1 MRSDPG
7 WAASTQALHEYHS
20 LRVIRR
26 QPRAPKRNARSI
38 DEEVQK
44 KLACACC
51 LEPPEEKVETPCGH
65 SFCNG
70 PYNHLSPAPNLG
82 ASLSPRDVR
91 CAGCLTQWLRMHG
104 SGRKCPV
111 CREDLSALARTLS
124 SALRRPE
131 GDGHE
136 AEEEAE

>member
-1 MRSDPG
+1 M
-7 WAASTQALHEYHS
+7 TQALHEYHS

-65 SFCNG
+65 IFCNG
-70 PYNHLSPAPNLG
+70 PYLSV
-82 ASLSPRDVR
+82 ASAQPWRFSEPSR
-91 CAGCLTQWLRMHG
+91 G
-104 SGRKCPV
+104 
-111 CREDLSALARTLS
+111 
-124 SALRRPE
+124 ALRRLPDPVAAHARL
-131 GDGHE
+131 GS
-136 AEEEAE
+136 